1 MLQYRPDMSLML
13 AEIAEQ
19 PAALE
24 RTIAA
29 ERAKISKLG
38 SLLKTRDID
47 LIVLVARGSS
57 DNAALFGRYL
67 LEITTGI
74 PVSLSAPSVHTVYN
88 ADLRLDHAL
97 VVGLSQ
103 SGEGEDINRVLE
115 NARASGAYTIGITNE
130 PGSSMTR
137 IVDETLLPHGG
148 KERSVAA
155 TKTCTA
161 QMLLLYMLATEL
173 AEASVPFS
181 YEAIPEFVAGALEQE
196 PAIRELVQRYA
207 FMENCGVVGRGLA
220 YANAYE
226 LALKL
231 METCYVVAERF
242 SSADFLHGPLA
253 MVERH
258 FPVILF
264 APPGVMLPEVKSLI
278 ERLRELH
285 ADTLAITSDLDA
297 ARMCTRA
304 IVMSREIDEFLAP
317 IPYIVPGQLFAAL
330 LAEAKG
336 LNPDA
341 PRSPSKVTRRL
352 RDDYEHGTEGSGAQS
367 RLRSGPRTNSVA
379 DPQQDPPLRPLPSL
393 SRRPR

>member
-1 MLQYRPDMSLML
+1 MSLML

-24 RTIAA
+24 RTIAS
-29 ERAKISKLG
+29 ERAKIAKLG
-38 SLLKTRDID
+38 KLLKTRDID

-74 PVSLSAPSVHTVYN
+74 PVSLSAPSVHTIYN
-88 ADLRLDHAL
+88 AQLKLDHAL
-97 VVGLSQ
+97 VVGVSQ
-103 SGEGEDINRVLE
+103 SGEGEDINHVLE
-115 NARASGAYTIGITNE
+115 SARKSGAYTVGISNE
-130 PGSSMTR
+130 PGSSMTH
-137 IVDETLLPHGG
+137 IVDETLLTHGG

-155 TKTCTA
+155 TKTFTG
-161 QMLLLYMLATEL
+161 QMLLFYMLAAEL
-173 AEASVPFS
+173 AQSLPFS
-181 YEAIPEFVAGALEQE
+181 YEAIPEFVAGALEQQ
-196 PAIRELVQRYA
+196 PAISELVQRYV
-207 FMENCGVVGRGLA
+207 FMENCVVVGRGLA

-226 LALKL
+226 FALKL

-258 FPVILF
+258 FPVLLF
-264 APPGVMLPEVKSLI
+264 APPGVMLPGVKSLI

-297 ARMCTRA
+297 ARLCTHS

-336 LNPDA
+336 LDPDS
-341 PRSPSKVTRRL
+341 PRSLSKVTRTL
-352 RDDYEHGTEGSGAQS
+352 
-367 RLRSGPRTNSVA
+367 
-379 DPQQDPPLRPLPSL
+379 
-393 SRRPR
+393 

>member
-1 MLQYRPDMSLML
+1 MSLML

-19 PAALE
+19 PGALE

-29 ERAKISKLG
+29 ERGKITKLANT
-38 SLLKTRDID
+38 LKSRDID

-74 PVSLSAPSVHTVYN
+74 PVSLSAPSVHTVYG
-88 ADLRLDHAL
+88 ARLKLDHAL
-97 VVGLSQ
+97 VVGVSQ

-115 NARASGAYTIGITNE
+115 NARQGGAYTVGITNE
-130 PGSSMTR
+130 PNSTMTR
-137 IVDETLLPHGG
+137 LVDEALFMHGG
-148 KERSVAA
+148 RERSVAA
-155 TKTCTA
+155 TKTFTG
-161 QMLLLYMLATEL
+161 QMVLFYMLAAGL
-173 AEASVPFS
+173 ASGTPAFS
-181 YEAIPEFVAGALEQE
+181 YEAIPEFTARALEQK
-196 PAIRELVQRYA
+196 PAILELVQRYV
-207 FMENCGVVGRGLA
+207 FMENCVVVGRGLA

-264 APPGVMLPEVKSLI
+264 APPGVMLPGVKSLI
-278 ERLRELH
+278 ERLRELK
-285 ADTLAITSDLDA
+285 ADTLAITSDLNA
-297 ARMCTRA
+297 ASLCTRS
-304 IVMSREIDEFLAP
+304 IIMPREIDEFLAP

-336 LNPDA
+336 LDPDA
-341 PRSPSKVTRRL
+341 PRSLSKVTRTL
-352 RDDYEHGTEGSGAQS
+352 
-367 RLRSGPRTNSVA
+367 
-379 DPQQDPPLRPLPSL
+379 
-393 SRRPR
+393 